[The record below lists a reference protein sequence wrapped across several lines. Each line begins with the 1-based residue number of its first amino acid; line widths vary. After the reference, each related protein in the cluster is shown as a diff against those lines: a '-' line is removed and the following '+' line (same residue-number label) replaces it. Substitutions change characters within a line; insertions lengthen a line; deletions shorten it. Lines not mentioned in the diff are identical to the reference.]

1 MNGEFIQNIISNDN
15 TKRVNYIILF
25 FIFFIALSQNT
36 FKNLFGCKLS
46 SYFKNV
52 YFKHL
57 ISILFLFLLIDININ
72 PQDKNSA
79 FKSHNPLLSLF
90 YTLFIYCLVF
100 LLLHCN
106 KIYILFISLIIFI
119 LILLNRIKQ
128 YYEFNI
134 TDQEILQE
142 HLGFLYKMNNVF
154 VIIIILTVVIG
165 TLTSLN
171 MKQLY
176 ATILQDKKNCI

>member
-1 MNGEFIQNIISNDN
+1 MNSEFIQNLISSDN
-15 TKRVNYIILF
+15 TKKVNYVILF

-36 FKNLFGCKLS
+36 FKNLFGCKLN

-90 YTLFIYCLVF
+90 YTTLIYVLVF

-119 LILLNRIKQ
+119 LIIIDRVKQ

-134 TDQEILQE
+134 SDQEILQE
-142 HLGFLYKMNNVF
+142 NLGFLYKMNNVF
-154 VIIIILTVVIG
+154 VIIIILTIIIG

-171 MKQLY
+171 LKELY
-176 ATILQDKKNCI
+176 MTFLQDKKNCI